1 MKSRSDLSAF
11 PNSTLL
17 LASVLEGEN
26 ILVYNLMD
34 SIDKQSHIEGHRI
47 TAINSTNFG
56 WVSLAIESNP

>member
-1 MKSRSDLSAF
+1 MKSRSYLSAF
-11 PNSTLL
+11 PNSSLL
-17 LASVLEGEN
+17 LASVLEVEN